1 MKTLLV
7 LTLLVA
13 LVGLGVWNSPK
24 WEDEP
29 APYVAATFVDDL
41 GREITVTPD
50 GDITSLQPWQRE
62 GTKEW
67 AEWWG
72 EGTPQWA
79 EYTAGRVKTADE
91 IAKAQTDWVEFPSV
105 TNHTSVSHDFSD
117 YSPLPAEDTT
127 VTHEIDDRRSTELEI
142 TK

>member
-7 LTLLVA
+7 LTLLVS

-41 GREITVTPD
+41 GREVAVLSD
-50 GDITSLQPWQRE
+50 GNITSLQPWQRE

-67 AEWWG
+67 AEWHG
-72 EGTPQWA
+72 KGTPQWA
-79 EYTAGRVKTADE
+79 EYTAGRVKSADE
-91 IAKAQTDWVEFPSV
+91 IAQQNRSV
-105 TNHTSVSHDFSD
+105 FLPGAEMQDFSTPRSLTPMGEKAPENHESA
-117 YSPLPAEDTT
+117 YSGL
-127 VTHEIDDRRSTELEI
+127 R
-142 TK
+142 K